1 MANGVFKL
9 MNGDEIIAHIDQMDE
24 EKVVLS
30 NPVQIHRVHT
40 PYGTEMIKCSYW
52 LLFNKSPTVTIDRYN
67 VLTYAED
74 ISEKV
79 IRHYEFFLQ
88 HAVPEIGHDIE
99 QPTGQERKAVE
110 AIEKEYRKKMQHIQ
124 KQEEEL
130 FDLEE
135 ELQDSTHFPANT
147 TIH

>member
-9 MNGDEIIAHIDQMDE
+9 MNGDEIIAHIDQIDE

-52 LLFNKSPTVTIDRYN
+52 LLFNKNPTVTIDRYN

-74 ISEKV
+74 ISDKV

-88 HAVPEIGHDIE
+88 HAVPEIGPDM
-99 QPTGQERKAVE
+99 GQDRQAVD

-124 KQEEEL
+124 RQEDEL
-130 FDLEE
+130 HDLEDD
-135 ELQDSTHFPANT
+135 LQDNIRFPANT